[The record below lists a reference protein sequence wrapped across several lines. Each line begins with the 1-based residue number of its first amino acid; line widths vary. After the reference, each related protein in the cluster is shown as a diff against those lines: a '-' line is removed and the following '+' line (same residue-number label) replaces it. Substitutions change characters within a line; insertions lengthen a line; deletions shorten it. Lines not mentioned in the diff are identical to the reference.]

1 MANPIYRE
9 LIDTALQY
17 GWVSYPK
24 EVVSQ
29 HFGIDVTGV
38 DICCVRGNIILALK
52 IDQDPMSQ
60 IKDMTDFIYSCSIMR
75 EIEKKN
81 MSGNIVK
88 KIWASTKFPNDS
100 MLTAARRKEVEII
113 HQVND
118 RLLIGAIVQKLSQQ
132 EVIPLQY
139 PQFEVQ
145 SMDCS

>member
-1 MANPIYRE
+1 MANPIYGE
-9 LIDTALQY
+9 LMDTALQY
-17 GWVSYPK
+17 GWVSYSK
-24 EVVSQ
+24 EMISR

-60 IKDMTDFIYSCSIMR
+60 IKDMTDFIYSCSIMI
-75 EIEKKN
+75 EIEEKN

-100 MLTAARRKEVEII
+100 MLAATRRKEVEII

-145 SMDCS
+145 SMDC